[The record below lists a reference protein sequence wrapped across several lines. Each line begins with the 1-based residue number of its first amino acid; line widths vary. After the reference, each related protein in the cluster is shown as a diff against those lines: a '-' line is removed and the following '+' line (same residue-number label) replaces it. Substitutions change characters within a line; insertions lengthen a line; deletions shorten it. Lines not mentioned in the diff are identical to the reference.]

1 MNAEILSPLSPRKN
15 TLSGVWWTR
24 EGFCAKSVVAR
35 LPPRFSFLFFT
46 LAPRANLRER
56 GASHTSLSTKKTP
69 SRVFGGRERVFVP
82 KASSLA
88 YSLVFLF
95 TSSLS
100 LLARTSVYAELLTP
114 LSPQKNTLSGVWWTR
129 EGSNL
134 RPLPCQGSALTN

>member
-56 GASHTSLSTKKTP
+56 GASHTSLSTKKHPLGCLVDARGFLYQKRRRSPTHSFFFSLLHSRSSREPPCTRSFSHLSLHKKTP
-69 SRVFGGRERVFVP
+69 SRVFGGRER
-82 KASSLA
+82 
-88 YSLVFLF
+88 
-95 TSSLS
+95 
-100 LLARTSVYAELLTP
+100 ARTSDLYHV
-114 LSPQKNTLSGVWWTR
+114 KV
-129 EGSNL
+129 
-134 RPLPCQGSALTN
+134 AL